1 MDIVKD
7 SLVKDGKLI
16 VHIGREDIDGTRF
29 FLLTPET
36 AVEVRKLIDEF
47 LALQVLSV
55 AQRPSKSQG
64 PVRDRCDAPNR

>member
-16 VHIGREDIDGTRF
+16 VHIGREDIQGTRF

-36 AVEVRKLIDEF
+36 ALEVRKLIDEY
-47 LALQVLSV
+47 LGWSDDPGERMV
-55 AQRPSKSQG
+55 P
-64 PVRDRCDAPNR
+64 

>member
-16 VHIGREDIDGTRF
+16 VHIGREDIEGTRF
-29 FLLTPET
+29 FILTPET

-47 LALQVLSV
+47 LGQSGDNI
-55 AQRPSKSQG
+55 KWM
-64 PVRDRCDAPNR
+64 APEA

>member
-29 FLLTPET
+29 FLLTSET
-36 AVEVRKLIDEF
+36 AVEVRKLIDKF
-47 LALQVLSV
+47 LDGQGEDTGAG
-55 AQRPSKSQG
+55 ASKVSE
-64 PVRDRCDAPNR
+64 

>member
-16 VHIGREDIDGTRF
+16 VHIGRADIDGTRF

-36 AVEVRKLIDEF
+36 AVEVRKLIDEY
-47 LALQVLSV
+47 LGQSGDNI
-55 AQRPSKSQG
+55 KWT
-64 PVRDRCDAPNR
+64 APEA

>member
-16 VHIGREDIDGTRF
+16 VHIGREDIQGTRF

-36 AVEVRKLIDEF
+36 ALEVRKLIDKYLGWSDDPGERM
-47 LALQVLSV
+47 V
-55 AQRPSKSQG
+55 P
-64 PVRDRCDAPNR
+64 